1 MAVGRRQAYP
11 AWGPCHPFPLPFGR
25 SQRRSVLMSS
35 GENDSVSSKILLT
48 FSIVILTPVLL
59 MVIFEKLQFP
69 LIKGIGGF

>member
-1 MAVGRRQAYP
+1 
-11 AWGPCHPFPLPFGR
+11 
-25 SQRRSVLMSS
+25 MSS